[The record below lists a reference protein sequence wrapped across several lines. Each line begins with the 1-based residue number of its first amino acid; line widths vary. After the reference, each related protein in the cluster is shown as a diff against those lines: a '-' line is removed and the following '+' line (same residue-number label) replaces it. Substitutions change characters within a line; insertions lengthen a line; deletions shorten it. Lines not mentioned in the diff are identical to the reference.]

1 MFENVP
7 IVLDGINFAKDY
19 KKYSYNKQIVIG
31 KNINDKNILA
41 TLQKHSWFLKCG
53 ILKLQKFKRNFKF
66 YSKS

>member
-41 TLQKHSWFLKCG
+41 TLQKHS
-53 ILKLQKFKRNFKF
+53 
-66 YSKS
+66 